1 MPIPSVV
8 GPDALPLCGQP
19 VTAATFEAAADL
31 LAGRAAAGQTTRVA
45 FLNSNLVVALQ
56 RYGGVRSILAG
67 FRVFNDGLATDAAC
81 LLVHRRMY
89 PSNLNGTDL
98 TPAFLSRLPP
108 GRRVFLYGA
117 RQHVVSRMA
126 ERVVKQFGHEIV
138 GAYDGFTHDPAVVR
152 QLAIAARPD
161 VVLVGLGNPAQELWI
176 RDYPAGA
183 EGPVIMGVGALFD
196 FMTGEAMRAPLAF
209 RKARLEWLYRLMREP
224 RRLAR
229 RYTIDMLLFFWYAIR
244 QSRPNDRRDGS
255 AHPV

>member
-1 MPIPSVV
+1 MPLSSAV

-19 VTAATFEAAADL
+19 VTAVTFDGAAEL
-31 LAGRAAAGQTTRVA
+31 LAARAEAGQTTRVA

-67 FRVFNDGLATDAAC
+67 FRVFNDGLAADAAC

-98 TPAFLSRLPP
+98 TPAFLSRLPS

-126 ERVVKQFGHEIV
+126 KRVSEEFGHDVV
-138 GAYDGFTHDPAVVR
+138 GAYDGFSYDPAAMHE
-152 QLAIAARPD
+152 LAVAARPD

-176 RDYPAGA
+176 RDYPAGT

-196 FMTGEAMRAPLAF
+196 FMTGEAVRAPLAF
-209 RKARLEWLYRLMREP
+209 RKARLEWLYRLIREP

-229 RYTIDMLLFFWYAIR
+229 RYTVDMLLFFWYALR
-244 QSRPNDRRDGS
+244 QSRPNDRRGGS
-255 AHPV
+255 ARLV